1 MTAAIE
7 VRQAA
12 RAYRVGQTE
21 VAALRGVS
29 LTVRRGDHL
38 AVVGPSG
45 SGKSTL
51 LQLLGGLDRPTAG
64 SVVIDGHDT
73 VTVGEAELARIR
85 NRVIGFVFQ
94 GFHLQPRTSAL
105 DNVALPLVYR
115 GVRRAERRRRA
126 AEMLAR
132 VGLAAR
138 AGHLPGQ
145 LSGGE
150 QQRVA
155 IARALVTGPA
165 VLLADEPTGN
175 LDSAAGRHLLDLL
188 EQLNTEHGVALA
200 IVTHDHEVAARARRQ
215 IVMRDGRIVSDTD
228 TDTATD
234 TDTITDSGVCS

>member
-1 MTAAIE
+1 VTTVLE

-12 RAYRVGQTE
+12 RDYRVGRTA

-29 LTVRRGDHL
+29 LTVRRGEHVAIL
-38 AVVGPSG
+38 GPSG

-64 SVVIDGHDT
+64 TVLIDGEDT
-73 VTVGEAELARIR
+73 AGMAEAALARVR

-94 GFHLQPRTSAL
+94 GFHLHPRATAGE
-105 DNVALPLVYR
+105 NVALPLIYR

-126 AEMLAR
+126 ERLLAR
-132 VGLAAR
+132 VGLADR
-138 AGHLPGQ
+138 VHHLPGQ

-155 IARALVTGPA
+155 VARALVTEPA

-175 LDSAAGRHLLDLL
+175 LDSATGQRLLDLL
-188 EQLNTEHGVALA
+188 GELNTERGVALA
-200 IVTHDHEVAARARRQ
+200 VVTHDHEVAARAGRR
-215 IVMRDGRIVSDTD
+215 IVLRDGRVVADTGP
-228 TDTATD
+228 A
-234 TDTITDSGVCS
+234 